1 MLTSCLQLIA
11 NHGYVSITPFYN
23 SSLKSAWKCWRKA
36 SFTSV
41 FVFIWLHEPLDQ
53 NLLNSEINKL
63 RDGLEGK
70 VATLREMEGNLF
82 MVHFK
87 SDTYQHI
94 GSDPLKGFNLK
105 GIDRSELWK
114 VTDEN

>member
-1 MLTSCLQLIA
+1 
-11 NHGYVSITPFYN
+11 
-23 SSLKSAWKCWRKA
+23 
-36 SFTSV
+36 V
-41 FVFIWLHEPLDQ
+41 FVFICLHEPLDQ
-53 NLLNSEINKL
+53 KLLNIEINKL

-82 MVHFK
+82 MVVHFK
-87 SDTYQHI
+87 SVTHQHT